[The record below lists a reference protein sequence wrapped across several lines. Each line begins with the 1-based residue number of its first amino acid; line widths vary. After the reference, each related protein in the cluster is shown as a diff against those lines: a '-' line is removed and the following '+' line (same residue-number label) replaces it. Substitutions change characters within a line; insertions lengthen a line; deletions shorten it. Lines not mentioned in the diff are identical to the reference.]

1 MFIVVGLL
9 FIVVC
14 CLAVYGYYLYKQ
26 LDEEI
31 EELYELFYSNYDFKK
46 EKNKKIGKII
56 EL

>member
-9 FIVVC
+9 FVMVC
-14 CLAVYGYYLYKQ
+14 SLAVYGYYLYKE

-31 EELYELFYSNYDFKK
+31 EELYELFYSNYDLKK
-46 EKNKKIGKII
+46 DRKVRKII